1 MSNAEDRRKRAR
13 QELTSLDAAFEPE
26 PVAPEEA
33 RRRDLSATGG
43 SPRDIVELT
52 SPIGHRLRVP
62 PSPATSDPEP
72 APQPNT
78 VTKPKS

>member
-33 RRRDLSATGG
+33 RRRDLSATAG

-62 PSPATSDPEP
+62 ASQAASEPELGP
-72 APQPNT
+72 KPTTP
-78 VTKPKS
+78 TKPKS